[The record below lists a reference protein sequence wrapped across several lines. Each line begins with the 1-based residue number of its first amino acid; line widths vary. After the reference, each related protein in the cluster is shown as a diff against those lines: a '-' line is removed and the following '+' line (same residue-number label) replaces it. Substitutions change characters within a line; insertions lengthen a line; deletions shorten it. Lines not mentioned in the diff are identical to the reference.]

1 MGEPMAKNDV
11 VKIVKQDKTTKC
23 YTYEVRMIIQVISD
37 EDDKGAQTKLDK
49 EGGYVTS
56 REVTLMDAVTLYSG
70 AGKE

>member
-1 MGEPMAKNDV
+1 MAKNDV

-37 EDDKGAQTKLDK
+37 DDDKGAQAKLDK
-49 EGGYVTS
+49 EGGYVTK